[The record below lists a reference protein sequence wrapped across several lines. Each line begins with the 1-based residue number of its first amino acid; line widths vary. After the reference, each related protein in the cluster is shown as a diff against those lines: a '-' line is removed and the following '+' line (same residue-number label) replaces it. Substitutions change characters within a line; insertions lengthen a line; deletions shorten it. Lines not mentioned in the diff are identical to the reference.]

1 MSGRAGHRAGFA
13 GGSSVLI
20 SLVKKEVVR
29 NGEPDR

>member
-1 MSGRAGHRAGFA
+1 MPGRAGRWVGFA

-20 SLVKKEVVR
+20 SLIKKEVVR